1 MSNNQFHNDFKINGR
16 SFSSVAHLLT
26 YSKVLSVPIH
36 NFLQDWFS
44 KKKVVEVKTSG
55 STGTPKIIQLQKEFM
70 KNSAK
75 ATGQFFELSK
85 NTTALLCMPTEY
97 IAGKMML
104 VRALELGWHL
114 DIVKP
119 SSNPLQNVNKVYDF
133 SAMVPMQL
141 QDSLDNIEK
150 VKKLIVG
157 GGVVSKELEKQMQF
171 ISTEVFAT
179 YGMTETITHIA
190 VKRLNHFNN
199 NTSSGVENS
208 LYAVLPDITISSDD
222 RNCLVINAP
231 RVSDI
236 EIVTNDVI
244 EMISETEF
252 KWLGRFDN
260 VINSGGVKL
269 HPEEIE
275 KKLFEKISQRFFVAG
290 VTDILLGEKLIL
302 IIEGKATT
310 ISLDKFEHLSKYEIP
325 KETYF
330 LEKFVETATGK
341 VQRDKTINLL

>member
-16 SFSSVAHLLT
+16 SFTSVANLLT
-26 YSKVLSVPIH
+26 YSKVLSVSTYS
-36 NFLQDWFS
+36 FLQDWFS

-157 GGVVSKELEKQMQF
+157 GGVVSSELEKALQS

-231 RVSDI
+231 RVSDV